1 MANSTTAAA
10 DEGAAARPRAAAP
23 RRSLLRDPA
32 RRMRWVYK
40 PLLWIVCLAP
50 FTRLLVQSFTGGL
63 GVNPIETLT
72 LSTGWWT
79 LTLLM
84 ATLAISPIR
93 RITGWNRIIQ
103 LRRPLGLFAFFYVCL
118 HFLVYLVLDQFFAWS
133 YIWEDIAERPFI
145 TVGFTAFLLLIPLAV
160 TSTKGWI
167 RRMGRNWQQL
177 HTAIYVAAALGVI
190 HFYWKVK
197 ADTREPLLFAFIL
210 LVLLAFRV
218 PGALRRRRRKA
229 A

>member
-1 MANSTTAAA
+1 
-10 DEGAAARPRAAAP
+10 
-23 RRSLLRDPA
+23 
-32 RRMRWVYK
+32 MRWVYK

-50 FTRLLVQSFTGGL
+50 AVRLLVLTLTNGL
-63 GVNPIETLT
+63 GANPVEALT

-167 RRMGRNWQQL
+167 RRMGRNWQRL
-177 HTAIYVAAALGVI
+177 HAAIYVAAALGVI

-210 LVLLAFRV
+210 VVLLAFRV
-218 PGALRRRRRKA
+218 PAALRRRRRKA
-229 A
+229 T